1 MKYGQIEGVNKKISK
16 LVMGVDNQNDLNEA
30 SKNYGIIGLMLEEI
44 FLIQHIHMEEEITK
58 KFLVNG

>member
-30 SKNYGIIGLMLEEI
+30 SKLWDHWIDVGGNIFDTAYTYG
-44 FLIQHIHMEEEITK
+44 EEITK
-58 KFLVNG
+58 KFW

>member
-30 SKNYGIIGLMLEEI
+30 SKLWDHWIDVGGNI
-44 FLIQHIHMEEEITK
+44 FDTAYTLSLIHI
-58 KFLVNG
+58 